1 LGYRN
6 FAAFL
11 NERRIAAAKVALADP
26 ERTRVAISTIAFEVG
41 FSSLAPFN
49 RAFRDITGKT
59 PTDWRRA
66 QG

>member
-1 LGYRN
+1 M
-6 FAAFL
+6 
-11 NERRIAAAKVALADP
+11 AAAQVALTDP
-26 ERTRVAISTIAFEVG
+26 GKARVAVSTIAFEVG